1 MKSYIAVAPL
11 SINFSSTALKG
22 QEMISCLPLPPPHVC
37 PGSSQYFFCTPSSA
51 RNLIFLKYFKCES
64 IYRDLSNPAFSP
76 ADLQVFIYC
85 LFKSFVSQSNFFTGK
100 LESLLFNSQGR
111 VVIELAMRE
120 LTSLEKKEEIKLAKK
135 LKNKTHFNL
144 KDILRLMEHHR
155 QHCEVLDEME
165 KTEFINL
172 LNNNFKF
179 DDKILLE
186 RIYQVFNISRVKIIG

>member
-1 MKSYIAVAPL
+1 MIICVPPTPSPSPIL
-11 SINFSSTALKG
+11 SRIFP
-22 QEMISCLPLPPPHVC
+22 I
-37 PGSSQYFFCTPSSA
+37 FFHTPSSA

-64 IYRDLSNPAFSP
+64 IYRDLSNPACSP

-111 VVIELAMRE
+111 VLIELAMRE
-120 LTSLEKKEEIKLAKK
+120 LTSLEKKEEVKLAKK

-155 QHCEVLDEME
+155 QHCEILDEME

-172 LNNNFKF
+172 IHNNFKF

-186 RIYQVFNISRVKIIG
+186 RIFQVFNISRVSG